1 MKKQKDIDEQL
12 LHIASIANAR
22 THARTHAHAH
32 MDVLTSDKLRAAESA
47 ETHSS
52 MRSDNFEQPRWQ
64 QRHTAA

>member
-32 MDVLTSDKLRAAESA
+32 MDVLTSD
-47 ETHSS
+47 
-52 MRSDNFEQPRWQ
+52 NFEQPSR